1 MFSAFCLTAPN
12 SGSGKTTLSI
22 GLMRLLAK
30 KNAVQAFK
38 CGPDYIDTSY
48 HNTAS
53 FRTSYNLD
61 TWLMG
66 EEEVQAVFQDKTKN
80 CDIAIIEGVMGLFD
94 GKFQKKAETKRKI
107 PSIPG
112 STAHIA
118 QILSLPLIMVIDCK
132 GMAQSI
138 SAVVRGFYEQSK
150 EYRLNLAGI
159 IANNVGSE
167 KHYAM
172 LKESLETWNLPPLLG
187 YLPKNSTASFKERQ
201 LGLSHIFRT
210 NPNLEKNIDELA
222 AILSEHIDIEKLLS
236 VTQYAP

>member
-150 EYRLNLAGI
+150 EYRLPLKKDNSDYPIFSGQIRTLKKILTNLRQYCRNTSI
-159 IANNVGSE
+159 
-167 KHYAM
+167 
-172 LKESLETWNLPPLLG
+172 LKNC
-187 YLPKNSTASFKERQ
+187 YL
-201 LGLSHIFRT
+201 
-210 NPNLEKNIDELA
+210 
-222 AILSEHIDIEKLLS
+222 
-236 VTQYAP
+236 

>member
-30 KNAVQAFK
+30 KCRAGFK

-94 GKFQKKAETKRKI
+94 GKFQKKRKQN
-107 PSIPG
+107 G
-112 STAHIA
+112 KFRQYREA
-118 QILSLPLIMVIDCK
+118 QPILRKFYPCPLSWLLTVK
-132 GMAQSI
+132 AWHSQS
-138 SAVVRGFYEQSK
+138 
-150 EYRLNLAGI
+150 
-159 IANNVGSE
+159 
-167 KHYAM
+167 
-172 LKESLETWNLPPLLG
+172 
-187 YLPKNSTASFKERQ
+187 
-201 LGLSHIFRT
+201 
-210 NPNLEKNIDELA
+210 
-222 AILSEHIDIEKLLS
+222 
-236 VTQYAP
+236 AP